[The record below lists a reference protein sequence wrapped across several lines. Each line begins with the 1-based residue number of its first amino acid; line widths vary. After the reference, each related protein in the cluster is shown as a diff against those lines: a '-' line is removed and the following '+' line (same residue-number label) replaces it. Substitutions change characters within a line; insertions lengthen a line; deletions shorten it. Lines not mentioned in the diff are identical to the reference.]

1 MKLKEMHFLPSGK
14 ACALA
19 GEESVLELAIKHEV
33 ALPHSCGGMGSCTT
47 CRVFVVK
54 SEHPVPPRNEL
65 EQDLA
70 DMRGFADDERL
81 ACQLPPTAGLVVR
94 IPDPT

>member
-1 MKLKEMHFLPSGK
+1 MHFLPDGK

-19 GEESVLELAIKHEV
+19 GEESVLDVALKHEV
-33 ALPHSCGGMGSCTT
+33 NLPHSCGGMGSCTT
-47 CRVFVVK
+47 CRVFVVE
-54 SEHPVPPRNEL
+54 SEALLPPRNEL

-70 DMRGFADDERL
+70 DMRGFAENERL

-94 IPDPT
+94 IPKPT